1 MAVGEGRWSDT
12 SLNVARGG
20 GGDCYAQEQQRC
32 IRHSLSHKHTFA
44 SAVLEN
50 NSLGP
55 AFSTWLP
62 CFFCFFLVEDLPQWS
77 SSGLHDLTRTKRCNR
92 YRPRGRTLAVIA
104 EVCFS
109 DTFGIRSPHLR
120 DNWISKHLASHIW
133 RLHCNWFHWVL
144 FAFPITSVASG
155 PF

>member
-1 MAVGEGRWSDT
+1 MLPEE
-12 SLNVARGG
+12 GG
-20 GGDCYAQEQQRC
+20 GTVMHRSNSDASV
-32 IRHSLSHKHTFA
+32 IPSHTNTHLLPLSWKTTP
-44 SAVLEN
+44 SAPRSQHGCHV
-50 NSLGP
+50 
-55 AFSTWLP
+55 
-62 CFFCFFLVEDLPQWS
+62 FFVFFLVEDLPQWS

-92 YRPRGRTLAVIA
+92 YRPRGRTLADIA

-120 DNWISKHLASHIW
+120 DNWISKHLASHIR